1 MAFTNI
7 PSIPG
12 VADTP
17 TTRGTAANSDNA
29 LFLKVFAGEILTA
42 FNESNIMKDL
52 TKVRSISSGK
62 SASFPV
68 TGTASAKYH
77 KPGESLIT
85 GPPGSTTAADGYLTQ
100 IAHNE
105 KQIFIDDL
113 LVASTMI
120 AEIDE
125 LRNHYDLRS
134 IYSAE
139 LGKALAKECDL
150 NIIKTFIA
158 AARQTAEVPGGAG
171 SRISGGDL
179 TTTAAMVTALF
190 SVAETLDG
198 KDVPSDGRFAV
209 MAPQQ
214 YYKLLTGDNVAINKD
229 TAGGGADAAKGVVME
244 VAGIRIYK
252 SNHISTVDALGDV
265 DATAAPGVNNDPF
278 DQPDNAAGA
287 PHGYNGDFST
297 LSASG
302 KGTGFIAGHGDAV
315 GTVKLLDLATESE
328 YQIERQST
336 LFAAKYAM
344 GHGVLRPEAAVEVF
358 SAS

>member
-1 MAFTNI
+1 MATI

-12 VADTP
+12 KAQG
-17 TTRGTAANSDNA
+17 TTRALGDDKD

-42 FNESNIMKDL
+42 FNENNIMKDL
-52 TKVRSISSGK
+52 TMVRSISNGK

-68 TGTASAKYH
+68 TGTATAGYH
-77 KPGESLIT
+77 TPGASLIT
-85 GPPGSTTAADGYLTQ
+85 GDSLSQ

-105 KQIFIDDL
+105 RQIFIDQL
-113 LVASTMI
+113 LVSSTLI

-139 LGKALAKECDL
+139 LGKALAKECDT

-158 AARQTAEVPGGAG
+158 AASEGATAPQGAG
-171 SRISGGDL
+171 AVLDGGNL
-179 TTTAAMVTALF
+179 VTASAVVDALF
-190 SVAETLDG
+190 TVAETLDG

-214 YYKLLTGDNVAINKD
+214 YYKLLTGDNIAINKD
-229 TAGGGADAAKGVVME
+229 TANAGNADVAKGVIME
-244 VAGIRIYK
+244 VAGIKIYK
-252 SNHISTVDALGDV
+252 SNNLKTV
-265 DATAAPGVNNDPF
+265 VNLADLSG
-278 DQPDNAAGA
+278 AGA
-287 PHGYNGDFST
+287 TVAGQLNDVFGTGGTGYNGDFSSLT
-297 LSASG
+297 ADAASG
-302 KGTGFIAGHGDAV
+302 NGFIAGHPSAV

-344 GHGVLRPEAAVEVF
+344 GHGVLRPEAAVVVKTT
-358 SAS
+358 

>member
-1 MAFTNI
+1 MATNI

-12 VADTP
+12 IAGTP
-17 TTRGTAANSDNA
+17 TGRVTTVNGDNA

-52 TKVRSISSGK
+52 TMVRSISSGK

-85 GPPGSTTAADGYLTQ
+85 GPAGSSTAADGYLSQ

-113 LVASTMI
+113 LVASTLI
-120 AEIDE
+120 ANIDE

-158 AARQTAEVPGGAG
+158 AARASAEVPGGAG
-171 SRISGGDL
+171 TRFDGGDL
-179 TTTAAMVTALF
+179 TTTSALIDSLF
-190 SVAETLDG
+190 KVAETLDE

-209 MAPQQ
+209 MGPAE
-214 YYKLLTGDNVAINKD
+214 YYKLLTTDSTAINKD
-229 TAGGGADAAKGVVME
+229 TSSGSADAAKGTIVE

-252 SNHISTVDALGDV
+252 SNHIKDVDALGD
-265 DATAAPGVNNDPF
+265 ASSTAAPGVNNDVF
-278 DQPDNAAGA
+278 GAANK
-287 PHGYNGDFST
+287 GYNGDFST
-297 LSASG
+297 LS
-302 KGTGFIAGHGDAV
+302 KGTTYAEGCGYIAGHEMAV

-328 YQIERQST
+328 YQIERQAT

-344 GHGVLRPEAAVEVF
+344 GHGILRPEAAVEVF
-358 SAS
+358 SV

>member
-1 MAFTNI
+1 MASI

-12 VADTP
+12 KAN
-17 TTRGTAANSDNA
+17 GTSRTLGDDKD

-42 FNESNIMKDL
+42 FNENNIMKDL
-52 TKVRSISSGK
+52 TMVRSISSGK

-68 TGTASAKYH
+68 TGAATAGYH
-77 KPGESLIT
+77 TPGASLIT
-85 GPPGSTTAADGYLTQ
+85 GDYLSQ

-105 KQIFIDDL
+105 RQIFIDQL
-113 LVASTMI
+113 LVSSTLI

-139 LGKALAKECDL
+139 LGKSLAKECDI

-158 AARQTAEVPGGAG
+158 AASEGATAPQGAG
-171 SRISGGDL
+171 SVLDGGNL
-179 TTTAAMVTALF
+179 VTHTAMVDALF
-190 SVAETLDG
+190 AVAETLDG
-198 KDVPSDGRFAV
+198 KDVPSEDRFAV

-229 TAGGGADAAKGVVME
+229 TSSGSADAAKGVVME
-244 VAGIRIYK
+244 VAGIKIYK
-252 SNHISTVDALGDV
+252 SNNLKTV
-265 DATAAPGVNNDPF
+265 VNLADLSG
-278 DQPDNAAGA
+278 AGA
-287 PHGYNGDFST
+287 TVAGQLNDVFGTGGTGYNGDFSSLT
-297 LSASG
+297 ADAASG
-302 KGTGFIAGHGDAV
+302 NGFIAGHPSAV

-344 GHGVLRPEAAVEVF
+344 GHGVLRPEAAVVVKTT
-358 SAS
+358 

>member
-1 MAFTNI
+1 MATTNI

-12 VADTP
+12 QVDAS
-17 TTRGTAANSDNA
+17 TRSAAANGDNA

-42 FNESNIMKDL
+42 FNENNIMKDL
-52 TKVRSISSGK
+52 TMVRSISSGK

-68 TGTASAKYH
+68 TGTAEAKYH
-77 KPGESLIT
+77 TPGDSLIS
-85 GPPGSTTAADGYLTQ
+85 GSYLSQ

-113 LVASTMI
+113 LVSSTLI

-158 AARQTAEVPGGAG
+158 AAREDNSSNAPMG
-171 SRISGGDL
+171 SGTELDGGDL
-179 TTTAAMVTALF
+179 TSVTNLIDKLYA
-190 SVAETLDG
+190 VAETLDG
-198 KDVPSDGRFAV
+198 KDVPSEDRFAV

-214 YYKLLTGDNVAINKD
+214 YYKLLTADNVAINKD
-229 TAGGGADAAKGVVME
+229 NSNASNADVAKGTIVE
-244 VAGIRIYK
+244 VAGIKLFK
-252 SNHISTVDALGDV
+252 SNHIKDVDLLGDDSAV
-265 DATAAPGVNNDPF
+265 AAPGVNNDVF
-278 DQPDNAAGA
+278 GAANK
-287 PHGYNGDFST
+287 GYNGNFET
-297 LSASG
+297 LSHGASTASPVVYA
-302 KGTGFIAGHGDAV
+302 KGIGFIAGHGSAV

-328 YQIERQST
+328 YQIERQAT

-344 GHGVLRPEAAVEVF
+344 GHGVLRPEAAILVKTT
-358 SAS
+358 

>member
-1 MAFTNI
+1 MASI

-12 VADTP
+12 KAN
-17 TTRGTAANSDNA
+17 GTSRTLGDDKD

-42 FNESNIMKDL
+42 FNENNIMKDL
-52 TKVRSISSGK
+52 TMVRSISNGK

-68 TGTASAKYH
+68 TGTATAGYH
-77 KPGESLIT
+77 TPGASLIT
-85 GPPGSTTAADGYLTQ
+85 GDYLSQ

-105 KQIFIDDL
+105 RQIFIDQL
-113 LVASTMI
+113 LVSSTLI

-139 LGKALAKECDL
+139 LGKSLAKECDI

-158 AARQTAEVPGGAG
+158 AASEGATAPQGAG
-171 SRISGGDL
+171 SVLDGGNL
-179 TTTAAMVTALF
+179 VTHTAMVDALF
-190 SVAETLDG
+190 AVAETLDG
-198 KDVPSDGRFAV
+198 KDVPSEDRFAV

-229 TAGGGADAAKGVVME
+229 TSSGSADAAKGVVME
-244 VAGIRIYK
+244 VAGIKIYK
-252 SNHISTVDALGDV
+252 SNNLKTV
-265 DATAAPGVNNDPF
+265 VNLADLSG
-278 DQPDNAAGA
+278 AGA
-287 PHGYNGDFST
+287 TVAGQLNDVFGTGGTGYNGDFSSLT
-297 LSASG
+297 ADAASG
-302 KGTGFIAGHGDAV
+302 NGFIAGHPSAV

-344 GHGVLRPEAAVEVF
+344 GHGVLRPEAAVVVKTT
-358 SAS
+358 

>member
-1 MAFTNI
+1 MATI

-12 VADTP
+12 VAGAA

-42 FNESNIMKDL
+42 FNENNIMKDL
-52 TKVRSISSGK
+52 TTVRSISSGK

-68 TGTASAKYH
+68 TGTASAGYH
-77 KPGESLIT
+77 TPGDSLIT
-85 GPPGSTTAADGYLTQ
+85 GDYLSQ
-100 IAHNE
+100 IDHNE
-105 KQIFIDDL
+105 KQIYIDNL
-113 LVASTMI
+113 LVSSTLI

-171 SRISGGDL
+171 SRIDGDSL
-179 TTTAAMVTALF
+179 TTAPAMVDALYA
-190 SVAETLDG
+190 VAETLDG

-229 TAGGGADAAKGVVME
+229 TSSGSADVAKGVVME
-244 VAGIRIYK
+244 VAGIRVYK
-252 SNHISTVDALGDV
+252 SNHISDVDALGDQS
-265 DATAAPGVNNDPF
+265 AAAAPGVNNDPF
-278 DQPDNAAGA
+278 DQPDDASGA

-297 LSASG
+297 LSTAT
-302 KGTGFIAGHGDAV
+302 KGTGFIAGHGSAV

-328 YQIERQST
+328 YQIERQAT

-344 GHGVLRPEAAVEVF
+344 GHGVLRPESAVEVYT
-358 SAS
+358 S

>member
-1 MAFTNI
+1 MATNI

-12 VADTP
+12 VAGNP
-17 TTRGTAANSDNA
+17 GARATTANGDNA

-52 TKVRSISSGK
+52 TMVRSISSGK

-77 KPGESLIT
+77 QPGESLIT
-85 GPPGSTTAADGYLTQ
+85 DSYLSQ

-105 KQIFIDDL
+105 KQIFIDNL
-113 LVASTMI
+113 LVSSTMI

-139 LGKALAKECDL
+139 LGKALAKECDI

-158 AARQTAEVPGGAG
+158 AAREDNSADANKPMGSGTEITGAN
-171 SRISGGDL
+171 L
-179 TTTAAMVTALF
+179 TTVAALIDKLYE
-190 SVAETLDG
+190 VAETLDG
-198 KDVPSDGRFAV
+198 KDVPSEDRFAV
-209 MAPQQ
+209 MAPQE
-214 YYKLLTGDNVAINKD
+214 YYKLLTADNVAINKD
-229 TAGGGADAAKGVVME
+229 TSNAGNADVAKGTIVE
-244 VAGIRIYK
+244 VAGLRLYK
-252 SNHISTVDALGDV
+252 SNHVKTVVNLGDL
-265 DATAAPGVNNDPF
+265 DEASGSGTANTAFGVNNDPF
-278 DQPDNAAGA
+278 GSASDN
-287 PHGYNGDFST
+287 GYNTNFSGIT
-297 LSASG
+297 GSNG
-302 KGTGFIAGHGDAV
+302 NGFIAGHGSAV

-328 YQIERQST
+328 YQIERQAT

-344 GHGVLRPEAAVEVF
+344 GHGVLRPECAVLV
-358 SAS
+358 STS